1 MLSKNYI
8 VSSLEKNAKVSFI
21 KCMSDPADLL
31 IFYVLSRHLI
41 KLGSMP
47 PVKLRQVGIEGSCLK
62 WVESYLT
69 SRSQKVVTGGGG
81 ANCLLKWC
89 PTGNHPGTLTFL
101 SIRE

>member
-1 MLSKNYI
+1 MLYKNYI

-41 KLGSMP
+41 KPGSMP

-69 SRSQKVVTGGGG
+69 SRSQKGVTGGGV
-81 ANCLLKWC
+81 
-89 PTGNHPGTLTFL
+89 PTVC
-101 SIRE
+101 